1 MIDGGGVKVQLIN
14 DNLTRIEYCEWL
26 GSCDLILL
34 PYDRQAYSERTS
46 GIFTECTIAGKIP
59 IVTPNTWM
67 ANELSKYGLEKLA
80 FEWQK
85 PEIVVGNIL
94 EIAKDVAI
102 KAKIDKMRRQ
112 YNQFHSIDQYVSK
125 MKELFYCSHTT

>member
-1 MIDGGGVKVQLIN
+1 MSQPSTNFL
-14 DNLTRIEYCEWL
+14 
-26 GSCDLILL
+26 
-34 PYDRQAYSERTS
+34 
-46 GIFTECTIAGKIP
+46 TIAGKIR